1 MTIRVSDVNDNAPK
15 FELPDYQA
23 HNVDEDISL
32 GTSILKV
39 KATDADSGANA
50 EIEYLVSDDHF
61 SVDSSGIIVNNKQ
74 LDADN
79 NNAYYEFV
87 VTARDKGKRPLP
99 SLRLR
104 VSNRNL
110 YIYLRIY
117 NSQFVAFSFPL
128 NELENFPGEPPKTG
142 TATVRIYTKNK
153 NDEEPKFSQQVY
165 TPNVDENAG
174 PNTLV
179 TTVVASDKDG
189 DNVRFRF
196 VGGNTTS
203 GQFVIEEITGVIRLH
218 GKAISLDRD
227 KYELNVTALDD
238 GACCPNGE
246 TTTHT
251 STAVVVVFI
260 TDVNDNKP
268 VFKDCS
274 MYNPKVEEGAP
285 NGSTVIKV
293 QATDEDKGVNGQV
306 KYSIVQ
312 QPNQKGTKFTVD
324 EETGQVLT
332 NKVFSS
338 FFPSLNMFP
347 LILIFH
353 FSSSPFV
360 ER

>member
-1 MTIRVSDVNDNAPK
+1 MAW
-15 FELPDYQA
+15 L
-23 HNVDEDISL
+23 
-32 GTSILKV
+32 
-39 KATDADSGANA
+39 
-50 EIEYLVSDDHF
+50 
-61 SVDSSGIIVNNKQ
+61 VDSK
-74 LDADN
+74 
-79 NNAYYEFV
+79 
-87 VTARDKGKRPLP
+87 AR
-99 SLRLR
+99 
-104 VSNRNL
+104 
-110 YIYLRIY
+110 
-117 NSQFVAFSFPL
+117 
-128 NELENFPGEPPKTG
+128 LEAGVISEANFPGEPPKTG

-332 NKVFSS
+332 NKVFPSKKQHI
-338 FFPSLNMFP
+338 FFNQYQTEMF
-347 LILIFH
+347 
-353 FSSSPFV
+353 FV
-360 ER
+360 PRY

>member
-1 MTIRVSDVNDNAPK
+1 MNDNAPK

-23 HNVDEDISL
+23 HNVDEDIPL

-39 KATDADSGANA
+39 KAMDADSGANA

-61 SVDSSGIIVNNKQ
+61 AVDSNGIIVNNKQ

-87 VTARDKGKRPLP
+87 VTAKDKG
-99 SLRLR
+99 
-104 VSNRNL
+104 
-110 YIYLRIY
+110 
-117 NSQFVAFSFPL
+117 
-128 NELENFPGEPPKTG
+128 EPAKTG
-142 TATVRIYTKNK
+142 TATVRVYTKNK

-189 DNVRFRF
+189 DNVRFGF
-196 VGGNTTS
+196 VGGGTTS
-203 GQFVIEEITGVIRLH
+203 GQFVIEDITGVIRLH
-218 GKAISLDRD
+218 NKPIVLDRD

-238 GACCPNGE
+238 GSCCVNGDS
-246 TTTHT
+246 TIHT

-268 VFKDCS
+268 VFKDCGT
-274 MYNPKVEEGAP
+274 YYPKVEEGAP
-285 NGSTVIKV
+285 NGSPVIKV

-306 KYSIVQ
+306 SQGEWYL
-312 QPNQKGTKFTVD
+312 KG
-324 EETGQVLT
+324 
-332 NKVFSS
+332 N
-338 FFPSLNMFP
+338 
-347 LILIFH
+347 
-353 FSSSPFV
+353 
-360 ER
+360 